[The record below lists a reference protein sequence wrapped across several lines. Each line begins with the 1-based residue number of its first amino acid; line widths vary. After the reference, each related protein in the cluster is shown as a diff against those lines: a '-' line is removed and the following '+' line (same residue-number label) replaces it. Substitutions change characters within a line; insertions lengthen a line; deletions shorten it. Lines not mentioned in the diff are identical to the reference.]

1 MGSYLN
7 QFMHTFSEEE
17 LRCILA
23 FVELEATA
31 ELIAEE
37 IIKYSGVAVND
48 SMLAN
53 LIIAIQDD
61 FRNKFAEAVESKDAF
76 SLTEWISF
84 WFGNIESDETK
95 KPEKGKEEPVQKKT
109 TSLSDTGIFFKE
121 SSELLSQLEEATK
134 KVLES
139 KVEKTDES
147 SKERKSDV
155 EAFDAAI
162 EKGDREGIQ
171 KFIDKYV
178 PHWGLQ
184 KQEAGYDINEKG
196 EQVPKY
202 TYTIATKRDPEA
214 SGVEQQGKDKTKA
227 RVIDKYDIGEYL
239 NYSTLTQ
246 EAITAANADNV
257 ESAREAINIILS
269 RTQDKIDALT
279 KQIYGSGTFKLITDW
294 ASDQTGPELRE
305 KYVNPNQFEGAPEK
319 SLKDERTKTE
329 KNVELAKQVLNIKQK
344 KDPYTPDSDYF
355 DAGKSDKLQ
364 DTPGKAKPTTGRLT
378 AAVASL
384 ETLVGDS
391 EMMLATYLNAHG
403 SKANESEK
411 YQEMLDAY
419 KKEYATL
426 ETENAAIYSKLTPIT
441 NRINELTAYLQK
453 QDATVVAVAEKI
465 ISGEALAEAEQTS
478 VSGDVLAQVQPFV
491 KELLDLRNTL
501 NKDMYDVTYT
511 TNIRRMKNIK
521 GAIDDVWQYL
531 KDDEHWAAVK
541 SYSEKIPR
549 FTRLLESAKEK
560 LKEYTTI
567 VDAVPVD
574 RLGSLDKKDLKKILD
589 NLNDIFYAS
598 EEQKLKVPGDVTT
611 EGEVATAVPGDD
623 ETKNVLD
630 DTAIV
635 QLRNE
640 LINGLNNYND
650 EQSNMQEQYKN
661 LYKFMEGTVTGIKNS
676 YNDCQKAVKDSLML
690 LKKESSKRI
699 EKPVAL
705 DKVEKKFIS
714 LQQELSKFREDLD
727 NDKKPHTNNPK
738 IKEAVLYSANM
749 KKVLGDY
756 IISVS
761 EDDTMKGILE
771 NNGIT
776 LESLKG
782 ALEDILN
789 FGRHTEDNFYGID
802 NINSLAE
809 ALSELPKEDAVVAKV
824 PTDLAKVLKKCG
836 SAIKKISE
844 KSVNDTITGAKSFKD
859 SINAVLQENVLDTAK
874 LMNLFEDA
882 RKSEILSGLFGD
894 ASVKDFQSSVQLS
907 TAAQDSAVTD
917 AITGNLLES
926 IKKLSSSLSTAI
938 KDSKIKGDELVA
950 AVLGKDRS
958 DLLSLSERLGSVTTE
973 LSNTSL
979 SKEEKAALTKEQK
992 DIRTKIKEGQDDTR
1006 TKNFADTVLFPQKKQ
1021 SIVYL
1026 GDLRNPLYNDYL
1038 ESRTSKDVL
1047 QGMLTTR
1054 DVTMSPSAVEAR
1066 DRNWY
1071 STVSVWRT
1079 LARQCAS
1086 SVTHVVASNTNE
1098 YAAEPGEPSPHYKE
1112 YGSSPLRNELDF
1124 VNDNINNLEYR
1135 YTNDPKANKLDILKE
1150 IEQQKD
1156 YSKTITDILS
1166 KVSKDPRKFV
1176 IQLRGSLEQEISS
1189 NNLKIKNI
1197 KKQTDEPWSNP
1208 EIQKLQDANYT
1219 NQKTLR
1225 EVGYLITKLTN
1236 NRALTRSEKK
1246 LIKEFLITPEENKL
1260 INQLKL
1266 DWKERGIGGEAKQLN
1281 AYKKTLSNKIYEL
1294 KDIIDS
1300 PTRTGKPLDQKEKAP
1315 VLQYIQHL
1323 NYYIFRLQYD
1333 PELKE
1338 TDLAQIKEE
1347 VAALEKEASSE
1358 FSKEVSQKYR
1368 PSVYTEQ
1375 TKSTG
1380 DNDIKLVEK
1389 SKKVMQPL
1397 LQALSDPNNTLLKK
1411 NLTNAQLAELNKSL
1425 NLELVNDWFDKADSL
1440 SEQRKTI
1447 ENTNNQLRTYTMKSK
1462 EIDDLQATLRQ
1473 LESTK
1478 KEKGLTA
1485 GGEKSLAN
1493 LTATL
1498 DTKLKDP
1505 TYIAAKQFRDD
1516 FVSKN
1521 KTTDF
1526 TTTPMDLLQ
1535 AIEAIPADAI
1545 EDSAIRTNLTNLQK
1559 EISRLYT
1566 KSKSF
1571 VSGDPGKLRK
1581 EQQKKTEEYL
1591 KGKSK

>member
-1 MGSYLN
+1 MSSYLN

-23 FVELEATA
+23 CVELEATA

-37 IIKYSGVAVND
+37 IVKYAGADVSD
-48 SMLAN
+48 LMLAD

-61 FRNKFAEAVESKDAF
+61 FRNKFAEAIESKDAF

-84 WFGNIESDETK
+84 WFGNVASDETK

-147 SKERKSDV
+147 SKERKADV

-162 EKGDREGIQ
+162 EKGDREGVQ

-214 SGVEQQGKDKTKA
+214 SGVDQQGKDKLKV
-227 RVIDKYDIGEYL
+227 RVIDKYNIVEHL
-239 NYSTLTQ
+239 NKGTLTQ

-257 ESAREAINIILS
+257 EGVREAINIILN

-294 ASDQTGPELRE
+294 ASDQTGPEVRE
-305 KYVNPNQFEGAPEK
+305 KYVNPNQFEDTPEK
-319 SLKDERTKTE
+319 SMREERKE
-329 KNVELAKQVLNIKQK
+329 KNIDLAKQVLDIKSKSEKGSQS
-344 KDPYTPDSDYF
+344 PDSDYF
-355 DAGKSDKLQ
+355 DTGKSDKLQ
-364 DTPGKAKPTTGRLT
+364 DQPGKAKPTTGRLT
-378 AAVASL
+378 AATASL
-384 ETLVGDS
+384 ETIISDS
-391 EMMLATYLNAHG
+391 EVMLATYLNAHG
-403 SKANESEK
+403 SKENEAEK
-411 YQEMLDAY
+411 YQGMLDSY
-419 KKEYATL
+419 KAEYAKI
-426 ETENAAIYSKLTPIT
+426 ETENATIYSKLTPIT
-441 NRINELTAYLQK
+441 NRMNELTAYLQT
-453 QDATVVAVAEKI
+453 QDAAVVAAAEKI
-465 ISGEALAEAEQTS
+465 ISGEAVEGTEQTS
-478 VSGDVLAQVQPFV
+478 VSGDALAQVQPSV
-491 KELLDLRNTL
+491 KELLDLRNVL
-501 NKDMYDVTYT
+501 NRDMYDVTYA

-521 GAIDDVWQYL
+521 GAIDDVWQHL
-531 KDDEHWAAVK
+531 NDSEHWSAVR

-549 FTRLLESAKEK
+549 FTKLLESAKK
-560 LKEYTTI
+560 QLKEYTTI

-574 RLGSLDKKDLKKILD
+574 RLASLDKKDLRKILE
-589 NLNDIFYAS
+589 NLNDIFS
-598 EEQKLKVPGDVTT
+598 EKAKLNVPGDITT
-611 EGEVATAVPGDD
+611 EGELASAIPSED

-630 DTAIV
+630 ETSII
-635 QLRNE
+635 QLRE
-640 LINGLNNYND
+640 DLINGLNNYHD
-650 EQSNMQEQYKN
+650 EQLNMKEQYQN
-661 LYKFMEGTVTGIKNS
+661 LYKFMEGTVTNIKAS
-676 YNDCQKAVKDSLML
+676 YNDCQKAVKDSLL
-690 LKKESSKRI
+690 TLKKESSKRI

-714 LQQELSKFREDLD
+714 LQKELSKFREDLD
-727 NDKKPHTNNPK
+727 NNKKPHTNNPK
-738 IKEAVLYSANM
+738 IKEAVLYSASM
-749 KKVLGDY
+749 KKILGDY
-756 IISVS
+756 IVSVS
-761 EDDTMKGILE
+761 EDDTMKGVLE

-789 FGRHTEDNFYGID
+789 FGKQNKD
-802 NINSLAE
+802 NIYGTSNIETLAE
-809 ALSELPKEDAVVAKV
+809 TLAELPREDAIVAKV
-824 PTDLAKVLKKCG
+824 PVDLAKALKKCG
-836 SAIKKISE
+836 GAIKKISE

-894 ASVKDFQSSVQLS
+894 ISVKDFQSSVQLS

-917 AITGNLLES
+917 TITGNLLES
-926 IKKLSSSLSTAI
+926 IKKLSSILSTAI

-973 LSNTSL
+973 LSNTGL
-979 SKEEKAALTKEQK
+979 SKEDKAALTKEQK
-992 DIRTKIKEGQDDTR
+992 EIRSKIKEGQDETR
-1006 TKNFADTVLFPQKKQ
+1006 TKNFADAVLFPQKKQ

-1026 GDLRNPLYNDYL
+1026 GDLRNPLYNDYI
-1038 ESRTSKDVL
+1038 EGRTAQDVL

-1054 DVTMSPSAVEAR
+1054 DVTMSPGTVEAR

-1079 LARQCAS
+1079 LVRQCAS
-1086 SVTHVVASNTNE
+1086 SVTHVVASETNE

-1124 VNDNINNLEYR
+1124 VKDNISNLEYR

-1156 YSKTITDILS
+1156 YSKTITEILS

-1176 IQLRGSLEQEISS
+1176 IQLRGSLEQEIAS

-1197 KKQTDEPWSNP
+1197 TKQTDEPWKNS
-1208 EIQKLQDANYT
+1208 EIQKLKDANSD
-1219 NQKTLR
+1219 NKKTLR

-1236 NRALTRSEKK
+1236 NRALTRPEKK

-1260 INQLKL
+1260 VNQLKM

-1300 PTRTGKPLDQKEKAP
+1300 PTRAGKPLDQKEKAP

-1338 TDLAQIKEE
+1338 TDLAKIKEE

-1411 NLTNAQLAELNKSL
+1411 NLTNSQVAELNKNL

-1440 SEQRKTI
+1440 ATQRKTI
-1447 ENTNNQLRTYTMKSK
+1447 EEANSQLRTYTMKSK

-1485 GGEKSLAN
+1485 SGEKSLAN

-1498 DTKLKDP
+1498 DAKLKDP
-1505 TYIAAKQFRDD
+1505 AYVVAKQYRDAL
-1516 FVSKN
+1516 VSKK

-1545 EDSAIRTNLTNLQK
+1545 EDSALRTNLMNLQK

-1571 VSGDPGKLRK
+1571 VSENPSKLRK

-1591 KGKSK
+1591 KGKSGK